1 MRIGILGPLE
11 VRDEAGQPVR
21 LGGPR
26 LRALLIRLALDPGR
40 TVAADRLAGDLWPG
54 DGPGQAGPADSG
66 NALQALVSRLRHA
79 AGTGIVEH
87 RAGGYRLAVDAGDVD
102 AARFERLV
110 AEGRT
115 ALAAGNPAAGA
126 ALLREALDLWR
137 GPALVDVEDAA
148 FAAGPVARLEELRLA
163 ATEDRIEADLALGRG
178 AELAPEAEE
187 LATAHPLRERLR
199 GQLMR
204 VLYLA
209 GRQGDALAV
218 YEDTRRLLAD
228 RLGVDPSPALSAVHL
243 AILRADPGLGQA
255 AAHRGAAAQPVTP
268 ARGDPVRSVA
278 TPAPPT
284 AAPSSADPPTPSVR
298 RPRLRPLRFR
308 RPRLRP
314 SPIRPARLGPP
325 HPPHPLGPHQPHQPH
340 RPHQHRQ
347 PHQHHQPHSDPSAPS
362 ATSTPLA
369 PGAYRPAR
377 TSNLPAQLT
386 SFVGRDEE
394 LNRVSKLL
402 GESRLVIL
410 TGPGGTGKTRLAIEA
425 AARHADQMPDGVWFV
440 PLAPVGDSL
449 DVPQAVLA
457 AIGAPEAVWMADG
470 DPVRAVLPPLDRLA
484 DILAA
489 QQLVLVLDNC
499 EHLIGA
505 VARLAGRVLGEAP
518 GVRIL
523 ATSREPL
530 GVTGETLCP
539 VPSLPLPPDGATPAE
554 ALEYGSV
561 RLLAERAAAVRPGFT
576 IDEVS
581 AEPVIR
587 ICRALDGNPLAIE
600 LAAARLRSLTPAQ
613 VASRL
618 DDRFSLLTAGSRTAL
633 PRHQTLRAIVDWSW
647 DLLDEAERRILRRL
661 SVFSGGATPGAAEQV
676 CGPADDPAGL
686 LDVIASLVDKSLV
699 TATGEAEVRYR
710 LLETV
715 RAYAAERLAEAGEE
729 EQVRAAHARYFLD
742 LAEQGEPRLRSADQL
757 TWLARLS
764 AEHDNFAAALRYV
777 IGARDAQ
784 AGLRFIAALSWFW
797 VMRDYETEAGEWAGA
812 VRDIIAGP
820 VPPGLGDA
828 YAICHIV
835 SAMTAASQAEDASP
849 TLLMDTLST
858 AASVAGPNPGH
869 PLLVLAQPMLAFFT
883 GERDQAMQ
891 ELDALAEHRDPW
903 VRAARH
909 AMAGHLALNFGQI
922 GNAGDHLAQGYAE
935 FQVIGDRWGII
946 LCLAGLGEVEMAR
959 DHPEEALRILAEA
972 RGLAASGLHG
982 NFSDMM
988 LISMGRARARCGDLD
1003 GAREDLERG
1012 VRIAERIGEHDD
1024 GARGYLALG
1033 ELARLTGDLDQARY
1047 LVERAR
1053 EITEPKMRLPG
1064 MGLLVMSAYSKLG
1077 CLSEQQGD
1085 LAAAARW
1092 HAQAI
1097 GIAASSA
1104 EVFLPS
1110 HPALAEVVEGLAALA
1125 AAQGQPVRAAELLG
1139 LVHALH
1145 GFLDEASLEVS
1156 RTTATVTAAIGTHAF
1171 DEAYG
1176 RGRRLTRSDAL
1187 ALAP

>member
-1 MRIGILGPLE
+1 VRIGILGPLE
-11 VRDEAGQPVR
+11 VRDEAGQLVQ

-40 TVAADRLAGDLWPG
+40 AVAADRLAGDLWPG

-79 AGTGIVEH
+79 AGPGIVEH
-87 RAGGYRLAVDAGDVD
+87 RAGGYRLAVDPDDVD

-115 ALAAGNPAAGA
+115 ALAAGDPCPGA
-126 ALLREALDLWR
+126 ALLREALGLWR

-209 GRQGDALAV
+209 GRQGDALTV
-218 YEDTRRLLAD
+218 YEDTRQLLAD

-243 AILRADPGLGQA
+243 AILRADPALGQPSSNEA
-255 AAHRGAAAQPVTP
+255 DPALRPPSSNRPAPAPGQPSN
-268 ARGDPVRSVA
+268 GA
-278 TPAPPT
+278 TPALST
-284 AAPSSADPPTPSVR
+284 
-298 RPRLRPLRFR
+298 L
-308 RPRLRP
+308 P
-314 SPIRPARLGPP
+314 SPGGRDL
-325 HPPHPLGPHQPHQPH
+325 
-340 RPHQHRQ
+340 
-347 PHQHHQPHSDPSAPS
+347 
-362 ATSTPLA
+362 
-369 PGAYRPAR
+369 PAR

-425 AARHADQMPDGVWFV
+425 VARLADEMPDGIWFV
-440 PLAPVGDSL
+440 PLAPVGDAL
-449 DVPQAVLA
+449 DVPQAVLS

-484 DILAA
+484 EILAA

-576 IDEVS
+576 VDEVS
-581 AEPVIR
+581 VEPAVR

-600 LAAARLRSLTPAQ
+600 LAAARVRSLTPGQ

-647 DLLDEAERRILRRL
+647 DLLDDAERTVLRRL
-661 SVFSGGATPGAAEQV
+661 SVFSGGATPAAAEPV
-676 CGPADDPAGL
+676 CGPGGDPDGL
-686 LDVIASLVDKSLV
+686 IDVIASLVDKSLV

-715 RAYAAERLAEAGEE
+715 RAYAADRLAEAGEE

-742 LAEQGEPRLRSADQL
+742 LAEQGEPKLRSADQL
-757 TWLARLS
+757 AWLARLS

-777 IGARDAQ
+777 IGARDSQ

-797 VMRDYETEAGEWAGA
+797 VMRDYEAEAGEWAGA
-812 VRDIIAGP
+812 VRDITDGP
-820 VPPGLGDA
+820 VPPDLGDA

-835 SAMTAASQAEDASP
+835 SAMTAASQAEDAP
-849 TLLMDTLST
+849 ATLLLDTLGT
-858 AASVAGPNPGH
+858 AAAVAGPNPGH
-869 PLLVLAQPMLAFFT
+869 PLLVLAQPLLAFFA
-883 GERDQAMQ
+883 GERDR
-891 ELDALAEHRDPW
+891 ALAELGALADHRDPW

-909 AMAGHLALNFGQI
+909 ALTGHLVLNYGQI
-922 GNAGDHLAQGYAE
+922 DDAGAHLTQGHAE
-935 FQVIGDRWGII
+935 FQAIGDRWGII

-959 DHPEEALRILAEA
+959 GRPEEALRILAEA
-972 RGLAASGLHG
+972 RGLAGSGLHG
-982 NFSDMM
+982 NYSDMM
-988 LISMGRARARCGDLD
+988 LISMGRARARTGDLD

-1024 GARGYLALG
+1024 GARGYLALA
-1033 ELARLTGDLDQARY
+1033 ELARQTGDLDQARH

-1064 MGLLVMSAYSKLG
+1064 MGLLAMTAYSKLG

-1097 GIAASSA
+1097 GMAASSA

-1110 HPALAEVVEGLAALA
+1110 HPSLAEVVEGLAALA

-1139 LVHALH
+1139 LAHALH
-1145 GFLDEASLEVS
+1145 GFRDEASLEVS
-1156 RTTATVTAAIGTHAF
+1156 RTTATVTSAIGTGAF
-1171 DEAYG
+1171 DEAYR

-1187 ALAP
+1187 ALVP

>member
-1 MRIGILGPLE
+1 
-11 VRDEAGQPVR
+11 
-21 LGGPR
+21 
-26 LRALLIRLALDPGR
+26 
-40 TVAADRLAGDLWPG
+40 
-54 DGPGQAGPADSG
+54 
-66 NALQALVSRLRHA
+66 
-79 AGTGIVEH
+79 
-87 RAGGYRLAVDAGDVD
+87 
-102 AARFERLV
+102 
-110 AEGRT
+110 
-115 ALAAGNPAAGA
+115 
-126 ALLREALDLWR
+126 
-137 GPALVDVEDAA
+137 
-148 FAAGPVARLEELRLA
+148 
-163 ATEDRIEADLALGRG
+163 
-178 AELAPEAEE
+178 
-187 LATAHPLRERLR
+187 
-199 GQLMR
+199 
-204 VLYLA
+204 
-209 GRQGDALAV
+209 
-218 YEDTRRLLAD
+218 
-228 RLGVDPSPALSAVHL
+228 
-243 AILRADPGLGQA
+243 
-255 AAHRGAAAQPVTP
+255 
-268 ARGDPVRSVA
+268 
-278 TPAPPT
+278 
-284 AAPSSADPPTPSVR
+284 
-298 RPRLRPLRFR
+298 
-308 RPRLRP
+308 
-314 SPIRPARLGPP
+314 
-325 HPPHPLGPHQPHQPH
+325 
-340 RPHQHRQ
+340 
-347 PHQHHQPHSDPSAPS
+347 
-362 ATSTPLA
+362 
-369 PGAYRPAR
+369 
-377 TSNLPAQLT
+377 
-386 SFVGRDEE
+386 
-394 LNRVSKLL
+394 
-402 GESRLVIL
+402 
-410 TGPGGTGKTRLAIEA
+410 
-425 AARHADQMPDGVWFV
+425 MPDGVWFV
-440 PLAPVGDSL
+440 PLAPVGDAL
-449 DVPQAVLA
+449 DVPQAVLS

-470 DPVRAVLPPLDRLA
+470 DPVRVVLPPLDRLA
-484 DILAA
+484 EILAA

-539 VPSLPLPPDGATPAE
+539 VPSLPLPPEGATPAE

-561 RLLAERAAAVRPGFT
+561 RLLAERGAAVRPGFT
-576 IDEVS
+576 VDEVN

-647 DLLDEAERRILRRL
+647 DLLDDAERTVLRRL
-661 SVFSGGATPGAAEQV
+661 SVFSGGATPAAAEPV
-676 CGPADDPAGL
+676 CGPASGPGGL
-686 LDVIASLVDKSLV
+686 IDVIASLVDKSLV

-797 VMRDYETEAGEWAGA
+797 VMRDYETEAGEWAVA
-812 VRDIIAGP
+812 VRDITAGP
-820 VPPGLGDA
+820 VPPDLGDA

-849 TLLMDTLST
+849 TLLLDTLGT

-869 PLLVLAQPMLAFFT
+869 PLLVLAQPLLAFFG
-883 GERDQAMQ
+883 GERDRALA
-891 ELDALAEHRDPW
+891 ELDALADHRDPW

-909 AMAGHLALNFGQI
+909 ALAGHLVLNYGQI
-922 GNAGDHLAQGYAE
+922 DDAGAHLTQGHAE
-935 FQVIGDRWGII
+935 FQAIGDRWGII

-959 DHPEEALRILAEA
+959 SHPEEALRIMAEA

-982 NFSDMM
+982 NYSDMM
-988 LISMGRARARCGDLD
+988 LISMGQARARTGDLD

-1024 GARGYLALG
+1024 GARGYLALAD
-1033 ELARLTGDLDQARY
+1033 LARQTGDLDQARH

-1064 MGLLVMSAYSKLG
+1064 MGLLAMTTYSKLG

-1097 GIAASSA
+1097 ALATSSA

-1110 HPALAEVVEGLAALA
+1110 HPSLAEVVEGLAALA

-1139 LVHALH
+1139 LAHALH
-1145 GFLDEASLEVS
+1145 GFRDEASLEVS
-1156 RTTATVTAAIGTHAF
+1156 RTTAAVTSAIGTGAF

-1187 ALAP
+1187 ALVP